1 MFHPRGPTFLE
12 LCRQALSSTERGY
25 DLLAPKFDYTPF
37 RTPDWALRAMLPH
50 LEGRSFDRAV
60 DLCCGTGAALSMIQP
75 YVRELAVGIDLS
87 RGMLAKAED
96 HLLASGNPN
105 PPPTALVR
113 GDARRTPFAGESF
126 DLAVTFGALG
136 HFLKNEE
143 ALFLSEVH
151 RILRPGGTLMLAT
164 GYAPSALTLRY
175 WIARTFNGV
184 MHVRNALVRPPFVMF
199 YLQFLLPGVR
209 RTLERIGFD
218 VYEHAEGLDRSLPGM
233 RLVRAVKRG

>member
-1 MFHPRGPTFLE
+1 MFHPRGPTFVE

-37 RTPDWALRAMLPH
+37 RTPDWALSAMLPH
-50 LEGRSFDRAV
+50 LEGRSFERAV
-60 DLCCGTGAALSMIQP
+60 DLCCGTAAALSLIRP

-87 RGMLAKAED
+87 RGMLAKAAE
-96 HLLASGNPN
+96 HLRESDWPDA
-105 PPPTALVR
+105 PPTALLR
-113 GDARRTPFAGESF
+113 GDARITPFRDESF

-136 HFLKNEE
+136 HFLRSEE
-143 ALFLSEVH
+143 TLFLTEVH

-164 GYAPSALTLRY
+164 GYAPSPTTLRY

-184 MHVRNALVRPPFVMF
+184 MHVRNALLRPPFVMF

-209 RTLERIGFD
+209 KTLERIGFD
-218 VYEHAEGLDRSLPGM
+218 VFEHGEGLGQSLPGM
-233 RLVRAVKRG
+233 RLVRAVKRA